1 MNRWLGQN
9 ISLVVVS
16 LLLAFFFWAVATEAE
31 NPTIEK
37 ALGATIP
44 LTIEHKP
51 DDMAVYDQDTARV
64 RVELRA
70 PQSVWTM
77 LTGEDIHAYVDLA
90 TATTGTITLPVQV
103 DVRLQPVRVVSVS
116 PDYITLNFEPITY
129 KEFPITV
136 KVKGTPTLGYKAEAA
151 MVAPQVVRVQG
162 PASVVRRVAQ
172 AQVRV
177 EIDEKQSDV
186 IGDYE
191 PLLLDAEDNPVI
203 NVETAPK
210 TVTVN
215 VPIVQLGYM
224 RDLAVS
230 VSLEGQPA
238 PGYRIANLEV
248 IPPIVKVIGSSA
260 AVRNAPGFLQTLPI
274 NMEGI
279 TQSLTTTVG
288 LQMMEGLSVI
298 TPPRPYVT
306 ASLSIEA
313 VQSGLKLDV
322 KPEVTGLH
330 EPFTVTVGIESV
342 VVILNGPLTIMETL
356 PITDVRLT
364 LDLTN
369 LTPGDYNLTPVVKV
383 PDGVR
388 VQNLLPETVPVR
400 IFSLPPRS
408 PLDDEDR

>member
-1 MNRWLGQN
+1 MSRWLGRN
-9 ISLVVVS
+9 VSLVVISV
-16 LLLAFFFWAVATEAE
+16 LLAFFFWAVATEAE
-31 NPTIEK
+31 NPTVQK
-37 ALGATIP
+37 AFSGTLP
-44 LTIEHKP
+44 LAIEHKP
-51 DDMAVYDQDTARV
+51 DDMVIYNQDTLRV

-70 PQSVWTM
+70 PQSVWTL
-77 LTGEDIHAYVDLA
+77 LTGEDIHTYVDLS
-90 TATTGTITLPVQV
+90 TAATGTITLPVQV
-103 DVRLQPVRVVSVS
+103 DVRQQPVRVVGVS
-116 PDYITLNFEPITY
+116 PAYITLNFEPLTY
-129 KEFPITV
+129 KEFPVTV
-136 KVKGTPTLGYKAEAA
+136 KVKGTPTLGYKAEAPV
-151 MVAPQVVRVQG
+151 VAPQVVRVQG
-162 PASVVRRVAQ
+162 PASLVGQVAL
-172 AQVRV
+172 AQVVV

-191 PLLLDAEDNPVI
+191 LLLLDAEDNPVA

-215 VPIVQLGYM
+215 VPVTQLSYI
-224 RDLAVS
+224 RDLAVT

-238 PGYRIANLEV
+238 PGYRIAKLEV

-274 NMEGI
+274 NMDGI

-288 LQMMEGLSVI
+288 LQLMEGLSVI

-306 ASLSIEA
+306 ASLHIEA

-330 EPFTVTVGIESV
+330 DPYTVTVGIESV
-342 VVILNGPLTIMETL
+342 VVILNGPLAIMETL

-369 LTPGDYNLTPVVKV
+369 LTPGDYNLIPVVKV

-388 VQNLLPETVPVR
+388 VQNLLPETVPVK
-400 IFSLPPRS
+400 ITALSPRLT
-408 PLDDEDR
+408 PGEEGR

>member
-1 MNRWLGQN
+1 MSRWLGQN
-9 ISLVVVS
+9 VSLVVVS

-37 ALGATIP
+37 AFGNTIP

-51 DDMAVYDQDTARV
+51 DDMVVYGQDTPRV

-77 LTGEDIHAYVDLA
+77 LTNEDIHTYVDLS
-90 TATTGTITLPVQV
+90 TAVTGTITLPVQV

-116 PDYITLNFEPITY
+116 PGYVTLNFEPITY

-136 KVKGTPTLGYKAEAA
+136 KVKGTPTLGYKADDPV
-151 MVAPQVVRVQG
+151 VAPQVVRVQG
-162 PASVVRRVAQ
+162 PASLVGQVAQ
-172 AQVRV
+172 AQVLV

-191 PLLLDAEDNPVI
+191 LLLLDADNNPVV

-215 VPIVQLGYM
+215 VPISQLGYI

-248 IPPIVKVIGSSA
+248 IPPIVKVIGSSS

-288 LQMMEGLSVI
+288 LQLMEGLSVI

-322 KPEVTGLH
+322 KPEVVGLH
-330 EPFTVTVGIESV
+330 DPFTVTVGIESV

-356 PITDVRLT
+356 PITGVRLT

-369 LTPGDYNLTPVVKV
+369 LTPGDYNLIPLVTV

-388 VQNLLPETVPVR
+388 VQNLLPETVPVK
-400 IFSLPPRS
+400 ISALPSRPMI
-408 PLDDEDR
+408 DDEDR